1 MGSKNS
7 PGDFET
13 SFARKIQIASKF
25 NLSLDD
31 AITFLCVG
39 GRQGSTEHL
48 ASVVHI
54 SGDTS
59 LPGCRV

>member
-1 MGSKNS
+1 M
-7 PGDFET
+7 

-39 GRQGSTEHL
+39 GRQGSKEHL
-48 ASVVHI
+48 KPFAHLQAI
-54 SGDTS
+54 FFINI
-59 LPGCRV
+59 